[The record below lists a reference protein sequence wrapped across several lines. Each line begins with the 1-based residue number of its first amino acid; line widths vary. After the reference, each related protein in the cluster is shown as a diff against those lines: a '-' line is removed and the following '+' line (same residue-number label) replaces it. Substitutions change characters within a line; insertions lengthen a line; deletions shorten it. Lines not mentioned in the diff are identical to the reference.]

1 MVVNRWLK
9 SEVTACR
16 KKWNQMRTNYSSF
29 SVRKERKKGRKKGKR
44 EKKKKKNHSSSMSE
58 DQRNNLTP

>member
-29 SVRKERKKGRKKGKR
+29 SVRKERKKGKEEGKKR
-44 EKKKKKNHSSSMSE
+44 EKKKKKITAL
-58 DQRNNLTP
+58 Q